1 MEDLGGEAEDVVDE
15 EDGDGGGGGAGGV
28 CGGRRGLGGVCVGE
42 GEGGEGGRTAFHA
55 VEVYVCSFRFVVFCN
70 DGWYVAAGLL
80 ALVVQCVGRMGRAYL
95 AVA

>member
-28 CGGRRGLGGVCVGE
+28 CGGRRGVSGDLGE
-42 GEGGEGGRTAFHA
+42 GRGEEEDGKRTAFHA
-55 VEVYVCSFRFVVFCN
+55 IKVYVGPLGFVVFCN

-80 ALVVQCVGRMGRAYL
+80 ALVVQ
-95 AVA
+95 